1 MYCRD
6 WILFLP
12 KSKKGQ
18 ISLTRSVF
26 HPNTNGFPNVDVERF
41 LKTIQNDHNT
51 FKSLG
56 LPHISETDNANIHLT
71 FKDLR
76 TEVSASLAFSSRQDD
91 AATRAAQ
98 PTFMDAMQQWRRR
111 RTQHSALTVLYKN
124 IPR

>member
-1 MYCRD
+1 M
-6 WILFLP
+6 P
-12 KSKKGQ
+12 
-18 ISLTRSVF
+18 
-26 HPNTNGFPNVDVERF
+26 
-41 LKTIQNDHNT
+41 
-51 FKSLG
+51 
-56 LPHISETDNANIHLT
+56 NIHLT

-91 AATRAAQ
+91 AANRAAQ